1 MRGYRS
7 SKVEQMVHQPA
18 FPVVL
23 ATLFIVVLGWPM
35 LRTSALGPGPAYA
48 YVFLAW
54 ALVIAVLYLMSRSA
68 GQPRSRE
75 PPSGG
80 RPPS

>member
-1 MRGYRS
+1 MRWYRS
-7 SKVEQMVHQPA
+7 SRVEQMVHQPA

-23 ATLFIVVLGWPM
+23 AALFIVLLGWPM
-35 LRTSALGPGPAYA
+35 LRSSALRPGAIYA

-54 ALVIAVLYLMSRSA
+54 ALVIAVLYVMSRSA

-75 PPSGG
+75 RPGAG
-80 RPPS
+80 RPTS